1 MSQAALKSATPAHD
15 SIVKDIGLA
24 DFGRKEISIAE
35 TEMPGLMAV
44 REEYGPKQPLKGARI
59 AGSLHMT
66 IQTAVLIETLKA
78 LGADIR
84 WVSCNIYSTQDHAAA
99 AIAAAGIPVFAY
111 KGETLK
117 EYWDY
122 TAKLFDWHGGGVPNM
137 ILDDGGDATMLVHL
151 GVRAEQGDVAFLE
164 TPGSEEEEILFA
176 LIRRL
181 LAEKPKGWFGE
192 VAASIKGVSEETTT
206 GVHRLYMMA
215 KEGKL
220 LFPAINV
227 NDSVTKSKFDNLYGC
242 RESLVDG
249 IRRGTDVMMAGKVAM
264 VAGFG
269 DVGKGSAASLRQAG
283 CRVLV
288 SEVDP
293 ICALQAAMEG
303 YEVTTMEDAAPRADI
318 FVTATGNKDVITL
331 DHMRAMKDRAI
342 VCNIGHFDN
351 EIQIAGLKNLK
362 WNNVKPQVDEI
373 EFPDGH
379 RIILLS
385 EGRLVNLGNAMGHPS
400 FVMSASF
407 TNQTLAQIELWT
419 NAGKYERKVY
429 TLPKHLDEKV
439 AMLHLE
445 KIGVKLT
452 KLSKEQADYIGV
464 SETGPFKADH
474 YRY

>member
-1 MSQAALKSATPAHD
+1 MAQD
-15 SIVKDIGLA
+15 YIVKDISLA

-44 REEYGPKQPLKGARI
+44 RAEYGPKQPLKGARI

-111 KGETLK
+111 KGESLT

-151 GVRAEQGDVAFLE
+151 GLRAEQGDVAFLDK
-164 TPGSEEEEILFA
+164 PGAEEEEVLFA
-176 LIRRL
+176 LIKRL
-181 LAEKPKGWFGE
+181 LREKPEGWFAE
-192 VAASIKGVSEETTT
+192 VAQSIKGVSEETTT
-206 GVHRLYMMA
+206 GVHRLYIMA

-303 YEVTTMEDAAPRADI
+303 YEVTTMEDAASRADI

-351 EIQIAGLKNLK
+351 EIQVAGLKNLK
-362 WNNVKPQVDEI
+362 WNNIKPQVDEI

-407 TNQTLAQIELWT
+407 TNQTLAQIELW
-419 NAGKYERKVY
+419 NDAGKYEKKVY

-439 AMLHLE
+439 ASLHLE

-452 KLSKEQADYIGV
+452 KLRPDQASYIGV
-464 SETGPFKADH
+464 SEKGPFKPDH

>member
-1 MSQAALKSATPAHD
+1 MPSAQD
-15 SIVKDIGLA
+15 YIVKDIALA
-24 DFGRKEISIAE
+24 DFGRKEIAIAE

-44 REEYGPKQPLKGARI
+44 REEYAASQPLKGAKI

-99 AIAAAGIPVFAY
+99 AIAAAGIPVFAI
-111 KGETLK
+111 KGETL
-117 EYWDY
+117 EDYWNY
-122 TAKLFDWHGGGVPNM
+122 TAKLFEWHDGGMPNM
-137 ILDDGGDATMLVHL
+137 ILDDGGDATMFVHL
-151 GVRAEQGDVAFLE
+151 GLRAENGDTAFLDK
-164 TPGSEEEEILFA
+164 PGSEEEEIFFA
-176 LIRRL
+176 LLKRM
-181 LAEKPKGWFGE
+181 LAEKPKGWFAGL
-192 VAASIKGVSEETTT
+192 ADAIKGVSEETTT
-206 GVHRLYMMA
+206 GVHRLYLLA
-215 KEGKL
+215 NEGKL

-227 NDSVTKSKFDNLYGC
+227 NDAVTKSKFDNLYGC

-269 DVGKGSAASLRQAG
+269 DVGKGSAASLRNAG
-283 CRVLV
+283 CRVMV

-351 EIQIAGLKNLK
+351 EIQVAGLKNLK
-362 WNNVKPQVDEI
+362 WQNIKPQVDEI
-373 EFPDGH
+373 EFADGH

-419 NAGKYERKVY
+419 SPGKYEKKVY
-429 TLPKHLDEKV
+429 TLPKALDEKV
-439 AMLHLE
+439 AALHLE

-452 KLSKEQADYIGV
+452 KLRDDQAAYIGV
-464 SETGPFKADH
+464 KTSGPFKPDH

>member
-1 MSQAALKSATPAHD
+1 MPSTQD
-15 SIVKDIGLA
+15 YIVKDIALA
-24 DFGRKEISIAE
+24 DFGRKEIAIAE

-44 REEYGPKQPLKGARI
+44 RQEYAASQPLKGAKI

-99 AIAAAGIPVFAY
+99 AIAAAGIPVFAI

-117 EYWDY
+117 DYWDY
-122 TAKLFDWHGGGVPNM
+122 TAKLFEWHDGGMPNM
-137 ILDDGGDATMLVHL
+137 ILDDGGDATMFVHL
-151 GVRAEQGDVAFLE
+151 GLRAEQGDTAFLDK
-164 TPGSEEEEILFA
+164 PGSEEEEIFFA
-176 LIRRL
+176 LLKRM
-181 LAEKPKGWFGE
+181 LAEKPKGWFAGLAE
-192 VAASIKGVSEETTT
+192 SIKGVSEETTT
-206 GVHRLYMMA
+206 GVHRLYLLA

-227 NDSVTKSKFDNLYGC
+227 NDAVTKSKFDNLYGC

-269 DVGKGSAASLRQAG
+269 DVGKGSAASLRNAG

-351 EIQIAGLKNLK
+351 EIQVAGLKNLK
-362 WNNVKPQVDEI
+362 WQNIKPQVDEI
-373 EFPDGH
+373 EFADGH

-419 NAGKYERKVY
+419 NPGKYEKAVY
-429 TLPKHLDEKV
+429 TLPKALDEKV
-439 AMLHLE
+439 AALHLE

-452 KLSKEQADYIGV
+452 KLREDQAAYIGV
-464 SETGPFKADH
+464 NQAGPFKPDH

>member
-1 MSQAALKSATPAHD
+1 MSAKNHD
-15 SIVKDIGLA
+15 YAVADLGLA
-24 DFGRKEISIAE
+24 AYGRKEISIAE
-35 TEMPGLMAV
+35 TEMPGLMAT
-44 REEYGPKQPLKGARI
+44 RAEYAAIQPLKGARI

-66 IQTAVLIETLKA
+66 IQTAVLIETLKS
-78 LGADIR
+78 LGADVR
-84 WVSCNIYSTQDHAAA
+84 WASCNIYSTQDHAAA
-99 AIAAAGIPVFAY
+99 AIAATGTPVFAI
-111 KGETLK
+111 KGESLK
-117 EYWDY
+117 DYWDY
-122 TAKLFDWHGGGVPNM
+122 THRIFDWADGGCPNM
-137 ILDDGGDATMLVHL
+137 ILDDGGDATLLIHL
-151 GVRAEQGDVAFLE
+151 GLRAEQGDVAFLE
-164 TPGSEEEEILFA
+164 TATNEEEEVLYAAIKAKLKSSPGWYGRNA
-176 LIRRL
+176 VSIR
-181 LAEKPKGWFGE
+181 
-192 VAASIKGVSEETTT
+192 GVTEETTT
-206 GVHRLYMMA
+206 GVHRLYVMA
-215 KEGKL
+215 REGKL
-220 LFPAINV
+220 LWPAINV

-269 DVGKGSAASLRQAG
+269 DVGKGSAASLRNAG

-318 FVTATGNKDVITL
+318 FVTATGNVDVITIE
-331 DHMRAMKDRAI
+331 HMRAMRDRAI
-342 VCNIGHFDN
+342 VCNIGHFDS
-351 EIQIAGLKNLK
+351 EIQVSALRNLK

-373 EFPDGH
+373 EFADGK
-379 RIILLS
+379 RILLLS
-385 EGRLVNLGNAMGHPS
+385 EGRLVNLGNATGHPS

-419 NAGKYERKVY
+419 KPGQYDKNVF

-439 AMLHLE
+439 ASLHLE

-452 KLSKEQADYIGV
+452 KMTEKQATYLGIA
-464 SETGPFKADH
+464 EKGPFKPEH